1 VKKNILLIL
10 ILLCSFSIVKGQKVA
25 IPSPDSANLVKG
37 LVKSVCDN
45 LKEGIKKGEIS
56 EQHFAEKCMLHLL
69 TGENFTAIKNLSGD
83 YSVDSDVPKPEHI
96 DKGFRVALR
105 ACIAEC
111 PLVDT
116 FFGYDGRQRP
126 AYSHF
131 SNAICGCISTKKA
144 QFADPELAY
153 LKYGYIRDSCSKLV
167 FLDPENLK
175 IAYAAN
181 DFQTKAEVDAFDKNF
196 SGYYVKNCTEA
207 LEFVIHTYKVLVG
220 NIETVKKDVPEFNEF
235 YQERDNAIKHLLHQ
249 LTPTL
254 GISTKK
260 KTSDFFTS
268 SRAYQVALPMIN
280 SAKMKFKNL
289 PAVDYIPNVSSR
301 SDGIIEYRYTMYHT
315 VRKTKKHSVICQLV
329 FEFEEKSET
338 IAAFRYI
345 DQSQIANL
353 EALLEVING
362 N

>member
-25 IPSPDSANLVKG
+25 ISLPDSANLVKG

-56 EQHFAEKCMLHLL
+56 EQHFAQKCMLHLL
-69 TGENFTAIKNLSGD
+69 TDENFIAIKNLSSD

-126 AYSHF
+126 AYSHL
-131 SNAICGCISTKKA
+131 SNALCGCISTKKA
-144 QFADPELAY
+144 QFADPELAF
-153 LKYGYIRDSCSKLV
+153 LKYAYIRDSCSKEI
-167 FLDPENLK
+167 FANPENLK

-207 LEFVIHTYKVLVG
+207 FEFIVQTYKILVQ
-220 NIETVKKDVPEFNEF
+220 NIETEKKDAPEFNKL
-235 YQERDNAIKHLLHQ
+235 YHERDNAIKHLLYQ

-254 GISTKK
+254 GGSTKK
-260 KTSDFFTS
+260 KTSEFFTS
-268 SRAYQVALPMIN
+268 SRAYQAALPTIN
-280 SAKMKFKNL
+280 LAKIKFKNL
-289 PAVDYIPNVSSR
+289 PVVDYIPNVSNR

-315 VRKTKKHSVICQLV
+315 IKKTKKHSIICQLV

-338 IAAFRYI
+338 IAAFRCI
-345 DQSQIANL
+345 DQSQIGNL